1 MQRLVA
7 AMGQGERTGPG
18 ELSELVL
25 EWLSVGPVEAAVEAA
40 LRGRIERCWEAGGR

>member
-1 MQRLVA
+1 
-7 AMGQGERTGPG
+7 MGQGERTGPG

-40 LRGRIERCWEAGGR
+40 LRARIERCWEAGGR